1 MITAKVKSRLRPQ
14 HVRNKLKGG
23 SNKALDRAG
32 MMVRQSAKKQFS
44 VRAYRKKPIWKR
56 VGNLDGYPL
65 VSISFQE
72 SKPGKVT
79 SWKPRSF
86 LRSKIMY
93 ARDDRKSSV
102 VIGPDD
108 KVRNVQI
115 LHERGGSQGMKLVL
129 IRRTPTDRLFQY
141 QVPASMVGSKGLGRD
156 SRGRYLSTG
165 GRQAYVGRWVST
177 GKRVRG
183 RVAAR
188 DPGRAP
194 AGRFMEKGLAEK
206 RSKIAEQ
213 FRNRISGP

>member
-1 MITAKVKSRLRPQ
+1 MITAKVTSRLRPQ
-14 HVRNKLKGG
+14 HVKNKLKGG

-79 SWKPRSF
+79 SWRPRSF

-108 KVRNVQI
+108 KVKDVQI
-115 LHERGGSQGMKLVL
+115 LHERGGARGVKLVL
-129 IRRTPTDRLFQY
+129 IRPTPTDRLFQY
-141 QVPASMVGSKGLGRD
+141 QVPGSLVGGGR
-156 SRGRYLSTG
+156 SRRS
-165 GRQAYVGRWVST
+165 RQAYVGRWVST

-206 RSKIAEQ
+206 RAKIAEQ

>member
-1 MITAKVKSRLRPQ
+1 MITAKVRSRLRPQ
-14 HVRNKLKGG
+14 HVKTKLKGG
-23 SNKALDRAG
+23 ANKALDRAG

-56 VGNLDGYPL
+56 VGDLDGYPL
-65 VSISFQE
+65 VSMSFQD
-72 SKPGKVT
+72 SKEGKVT

-108 KVRNVQI
+108 KVKDVQI
-115 LHERGGSQGMKLVL
+115 LHERGGAKGVKLVL
-129 IRRTPTDRLFQY
+129 VRPTPTDRLFQY
-141 QVPASMVGSKGLGRD
+141 QVPASMLGGRRQGRD
-156 SRGRYLSTG
+156 ARGRYLSN
-165 GRQAYVGRWVST
+165 RAAYVGRWVST
-177 GKRVRG
+177 GKRVKG
-183 RVAAR
+183 RVVAR

-194 AGRFMEKGLAEK
+194 AGRYMEKGLAEK
-206 RSKIAEQ
+206 RNKIAEQ